1 MFLHPAIYNV
11 LVCSDVFLAGKIM
24 AVLIL
29 SQSWL
34 FTYRMIT
41 SIKRRFAEIAERNK
55 RGIKFVDWTSP
66 IPKKELENCQFY
78 ISAMSFKEKLP

>member
-1 MFLHPAIYNV
+1 M